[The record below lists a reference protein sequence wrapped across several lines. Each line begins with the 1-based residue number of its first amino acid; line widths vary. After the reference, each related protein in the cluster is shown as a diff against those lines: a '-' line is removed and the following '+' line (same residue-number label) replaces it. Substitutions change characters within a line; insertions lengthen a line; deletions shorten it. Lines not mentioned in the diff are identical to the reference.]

1 LFKRVLVA
9 LDGSDHSMH
18 ALEDAAQ
25 IAKNF
30 KAKIMLINVYSS
42 TQPVVATPFAMPGGP
57 TVVTGPMIS
66 TGSLPSDVLSKLAE
80 AHRQVGVNIL
90 AKAKATAQARW
101 GVQAETV
108 LKEGHAVEEILR
120 TAREGEYDLIVI
132 GARGLST
139 IKEILLGSV
148 SHGVVIHA
156 SCPVLVVK

>member
-1 LFKRVLVA
+1 
-9 LDGSDHSMH
+9 MH
-18 ALEDAAQ
+18 ALESAAL

-30 KAKIMLINVYSS
+30 KAKVTLINVYSLAQS
-42 TQPVVATPFAMPGGP
+42 VVATPFAMPGGP
-57 TVVTGPMIS
+57 AVVTGPMID
-66 TGSLPSDVLSKLAE
+66 TGPLPSEVVSKLAE

-90 AKAKATAQARW
+90 AKGKAMAQARW
-101 GVQAETV
+101 GIPADTL

-120 TAREGEYDLIVI
+120 TAREGRYDLIVI

-156 SCPVLVVK
+156 RCPVLVVK